1 MLLSLQKLAL
11 RAHLKSCFVTLSI
24 DCGKKILSK
33 SEALCSLMLLQENR
47 TLSHPRVARVKGS
60 RCFFFSSL
68 ICSFCLPLNLLV
80 CEYGVGVLPTNCKS

>member
-1 MLLSLQKLAL
+1 MLLSLEKLAL
-11 RAHLKSCFVTLSI
+11 RARFRSCFATLSI

-60 RCFFFSSL
+60 RCFFFSSFFDL
-68 ICSFCLPLNLLV
+68 QLLSSS
-80 CEYGVGVLPTNCKS
+80 EFIGV